1 MNLHISL
8 CKLKN
13 ISETINK
20 KLIIEWLLPG
30 RGPGRLGVWSRREN
44 FYWISFCTHVNMLLH
59 LKINKKNF
67 KGQIIT
73 LFITIFNIMNTPIT
87 WYVMDQVNLLVTLG
101 FENAQTSL
109 GIPILFTSFNRG
121 NESSALVEW
130 IKTQLC
136 QPSEAPSVVHKVPV
150 ILYEMGRTGITGLL
164 YSLLLM
170 ETNGLILVFVF
181 NH

>member
-8 CKLKN
+8 CNLKN

-59 LKINKKNF
+59 LKINKKIF

-87 WYVMDQVNLLVTLG
+87 WYVMD
-101 FENAQTSL
+101 
-109 GIPILFTSFNRG
+109 
-121 NESSALVEW
+121 
-130 IKTQLC
+130 
-136 QPSEAPSVVHKVPV
+136 
-150 ILYEMGRTGITGLL
+150 
-164 YSLLLM
+164 
-170 ETNGLILVFVF
+170 
-181 NH
+181 